1 MVKRL
6 GPGTAVAKQR
16 CPGPGWW
23 PLVRSTVSSPHFPHP
38 APSRLPLQVTARDS
52 RKATDKE
59 RKLLEKTA
67 AAKADALRD
76 DDNVF
81 DVSFEQQGWDGEGG
95 STLSATDIKVHN
107 LSIRAK
113 GKVGADQAGVGAR
126 RGWGK
131 TGVVDAGVQRR
142 AGAAARLVVLLPG
155 WPAPPPPQQPLVES
169 AASTIAAKFDPAAL
183 RLPPQ
188 PWPPVRPAP
197 LTPCSCCWGVE
208 R

>member
-126 RGWGK
+126 RGWREGWVAGEGGGK
-131 TGVVDAGVQRR
+131 AGCQEGVGEDRGGGCWGAETCRCRR
-142 AGAAARLVVLLPG
+142 PARGLAPWL
-155 WPAPPPPQQPLVES
+155 ACPPPAS
-169 AASTIAAKFDPAAL
+169 AAPGGER
-183 RLPPQ
+183 RLDHCRQ
-188 PWPPVRPAP
+188 V
-197 LTPCSCCWGVE
+197 
-208 R
+208 